1 MRPGVTGA
9 TSMDRLFESLF
20 KYRFFLFREGELT
33 FDSPVSPWW
42 LLLAPVLATALACWV
57 YRVWASGSRT
67 RWRRGLLIGLR
78 VLSLILLAALL
89 FRPSLRVSTHLPRKS
104 RIALLIDSSQSMTLP
119 HGSGQTRWQA
129 VLGWLDPRAGNVLAD
144 LEERFQLQAFHFDRE
159 IREIRPGSEL
169 PPTGTGTGLEAALSA
184 LRKHRGEGQPL
195 AGVVVLS
202 DGADNLSRQLTQVLD
217 TYRRERIPV
226 HTVAVGRESLG
237 KDIQVSQVAFTP
249 RILPGSSTRGTVS
262 LTSVGFPGRRVS
274 VEVRE
279 AGTLIAS
286 QPVTLNGSNT
296 SQIVE
301 LSLKPRGTGLK
312 HYTVSVAPQPGEAIQ
327 RNNRRHLLLHVD
339 DSRPRILYLE
349 GTPRWEFKFIRR
361 ALQEDRNLQLVT
373 LLRTSDNKFYHQGLE
388 GEDKLASGFPQTPD
402 QLYRYKGLIL
412 GSIEAGYFTP
422 SQRKMIVDFVGE
434 RGGGFMML
442 GGSSSFDAGGYAGTD
457 IADILP
463 VHLGDRDPDNSYVVD
478 RLSFELTA
486 YGRQH
491 PALQLVSDPAAN
503 LRRWRSLPPISAYN
517 RISRAKS
524 GAAVLARGSRGGRRA
539 ILLAAHR
546 FGGGR
551 AIAFMSATSWHWQ
564 MGLPHTDQT
573 HATFWR
579 QLLRWLVASS
589 SDPVRVTFDR
599 EIYQDEDA
607 VGIEVAVRDAF
618 FDPAGDREVEATIA
632 SPGAA
637 TSSLVLDRSGGDF
650 AGRFQPGERGIH
662 QVSVKASRDG
672 VEPESA
678 QAYFLVTPTH
688 REFFDAEANP
698 GFLRRV
704 ARETGGRHYTLE
716 KASGLPEEISYT
728 DSPNAVLQVLP
739 LWDMPFL
746 FMLLGGLLCSE
757 WFLRKRWGWV

>member
-1 MRPGVTGA
+1 
-9 TSMDRLFESLF
+9 MDRLFESLF
-20 KYRFFLFREGELT
+20 KYRFFLFREGEVT

-42 LLLAPVLATALACWV
+42 LLLAPVLATGLACWV
-57 YRVWASGSRT
+57 YRRRWSGSQT

-119 HGSGQTRWQA
+119 HGSGRTRWEAAQ
-129 VLGWLDPRAGNVLAD
+129 GWLDPRAGSVLAD
-144 LEERFQLQAFHFDRE
+144 LEERFQLQVFHFDRE
-159 IREIRPGSEL
+159 IREIRAGSEL
-169 PPTGTGTGLEAALSA
+169 PATGTATSLETALST

-195 AGVVVLS
+195 AGVVILS
-202 DGADNLSRQLTQVLD
+202 DGADNLSGQLTRVLD
-217 TYRRERIPV
+217 TYRREGVPV

-237 KDIQVSQVAFTP
+237 KDIQVSQVTFTP

-274 VEVRE
+274 VEIRE

-286 QPVTLNGSNT
+286 QPVTLNGSDT

-301 LSLKPRGTGLK
+301 LSLKPQGTGLK
-312 HYTVSVAPQPGEAIQ
+312 HYTVSVAPQPGEAIR
-327 RNNRRHLLLHVD
+327 RNNRRHLLLQVE
-339 DSRPRILYLE
+339 DSRPGILYVE

-361 ALQEDRNLQLVT
+361 ALREDRNLQLVT

-388 GEDKLASGFPQTPD
+388 GEDTLAAGFPQTRE

-412 GSIEAGYFTP
+412 GSIEASFFTS
-422 SQRKMIVDFVGE
+422 SQREMIVDFVGK

-442 GGSSSFDAGGYAGTD
+442 GGRGSFDAGGYAGTD
-457 IADILP
+457 IAEMLP
-463 VHLGDRDPDNSYVVD
+463 VHLGDRDPDNSYVID
-478 RLSFELTA
+478 WLSFDLTA

-491 PALQLVSDPAAN
+491 PAVQLDSDPAVN
-503 LRRWRSLPPISAYN
+503 QRRWRSLPPISAYN
-517 RISRAKS
+517 RIARAKA
-524 GAAVLARGSRGGRRA
+524 GAAVLARGRGGRRA

-546 FGGGR
+546 FGSGR
-551 AIAFMSATSWHWQ
+551 AIAFMPATSWHWR
-564 MGLPHTDQT
+564 MGLPHTDRT

-589 SDPVRVTFDR
+589 ADPVQVTFDR
-599 EIYQDEDA
+599 EIYEDEDA

-618 FDPAGDREVEATIA
+618 FDPAGDREVEATVT

-637 TSSLVLDRSGGDF
+637 TGHLALGG
-650 AGRFQPGERGIH
+650 AGGRYQGRFQPGERGIH
-662 QVSVKASRDG
+662 QVGVKASRDG

-678 QAYFLVTPTH
+678 QGYFLVTPTH

-698 GFLRRV
+698 RFLRRIS
-704 ARETGGRHYTLE
+704 RETGGRHYALE
-716 KASGLPEEISYT
+716 NAAKLPEEITYV

-739 LWDMPFL
+739 LWDMPLL
-746 FMLLGGLLCSE
+746 FILLGGLLCSE
-757 WFLRKRWGWV
+757 WFLRKRWGWI